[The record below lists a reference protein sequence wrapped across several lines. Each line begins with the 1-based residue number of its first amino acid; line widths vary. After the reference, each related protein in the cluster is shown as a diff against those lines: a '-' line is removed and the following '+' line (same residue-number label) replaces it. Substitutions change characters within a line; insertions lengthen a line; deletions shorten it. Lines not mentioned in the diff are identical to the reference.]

1 MKKLIKTLV
10 TLSLAGVF
18 TACGNTQAN
27 VKEDTEKSAG
37 ADVKTVNVALNAG
50 SKPLSFEDEN
60 GKLTGYEVE
69 LLEAADDKIDE
80 YDFNLESVEEDS
92 VQVGL
97 DAGKY
102 DLIGGGLYKTPER
115 EAKYLFPDEIS
126 GVSLINIYVRED
138 DNSIASLDDLVGKKV
153 APSSP
158 NGGIYNLLTAYNEEH
173 ANAKITINT
182 AEGISVADRFKSLAS
197 GEYDAIVLPNNLGFD
212 EIKATLNLK
221 VKAVAEP
228 VKVNPTYFVL
238 GKDQTDLKE
247 KLDAALVE
255 LREDG
260 KLSELSIKWFG
271 EDTFTYYQ
279 E

>member
-18 TACGNTQAN
+18 TACGNTQAD

>member
-18 TACGNTQAN
+18 TACGNTQAD

-37 ADVKTVNVALNAG
+37 AEVKTVNVALNAG

>member
-1 MKKLIKTLV
+1 MT
-10 TLSLAGVF
+10 
-18 TACGNTQAN
+18 
-27 VKEDTEKSAG
+27 
-37 ADVKTVNVALNAG
+37 
-50 SKPLSFEDEN
+50 N
-60 GKLTGYEVE
+60 GELTGYEVE

-173 ANAKITINT
+173 PNAQITVNT
-182 AEGISVADRFKSLAS
+182 AEGISVADRFKSLDS
-197 GEYDAIVLPNNLGFD
+197 GEYDAIVYRIILALM
-212 EIKATLNLK
+212 KLK
-221 VKAVAEP
+221 K
-228 VKVNPTYFVL
+228 
-238 GKDQTDLKE
+238 
-247 KLDAALVE
+247 
-255 LREDG
+255 R
-260 KLSELSIKWFG
+260 
-271 EDTFTYYQ
+271 
-279 E
+279 

>member
-1 MKKLIKTLV
+1 MKKFIKTIV
-10 TLSLAGVF
+10 ALSLAGVF
-18 TACGNTQAN
+18 TACGNTQADVN
-27 VKEDTEKSAG
+27 EDTEKSAEVD
-37 ADVKTVNVALNAG
+37 AKTVNVALNAG
-50 SKPLSFEDEN
+50 SKPLSFEDDN
-60 GKLTGYEVE
+60 GELTGYEVE
-69 LLEAADDKIDE
+69 LLEAVDENIEE

-138 DNSIASLDDLVGKKV
+138 DNSIASLDDLVGKNV

-173 ANAKITINT
+173 PNAQITVNT
-182 AEGISVADRFKSLAS
+182 AEGISVADRFKSLDS
-197 GEYDAIVLPNNLGFD
+197 GEYDAIVIPNNLGFD
-212 EIKATLNLK
+212 EIKETLNLK
-221 VKAVAEP
+221 VKAVEEP